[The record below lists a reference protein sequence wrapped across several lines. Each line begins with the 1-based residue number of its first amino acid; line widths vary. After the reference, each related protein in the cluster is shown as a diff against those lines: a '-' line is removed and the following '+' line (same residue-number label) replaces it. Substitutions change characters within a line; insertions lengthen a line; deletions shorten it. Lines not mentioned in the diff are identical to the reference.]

1 MKNYNKI
8 TNTYFKDLNKEAL
21 GNIKKFYKEKG
32 IPFEGSNTASAI
44 DGFMETKQVIDETD
58 TFAAYV
64 RSHIKCPDCGKPM
77 RLAKSKKGNF
87 FLSCTGY
94 PQCKR
99 TEFVDVWL
107 VEEYLNRNGG
117 TGQKCTKCKY
127 SLMAERGR
135 YGGIEV
141 HCCGYPQHEY
151 ELDEI

>member
-1 MKNYNKI
+1 MIHNHI
-8 TNTYFKDLNKEAL
+8 F
-21 GNIKKFYKEKG
+21 IKKFYKEKG
-32 IPFEGSNTASAI
+32 IPFEGSITASAI

-64 RSHIKCPDCGKPM
+64 RSHMKCPDCGKPM
-77 RLAKSKKGNF
+77 RLA
-87 FLSCTGY
+87 
-94 PQCKR
+94 
-99 TEFVDVWL
+99 
-107 VEEYLNRNGG
+107 
-117 TGQKCTKCKY
+117 KCKY